1 MGERESGQVV
11 ATGLL
16 RVLGKSF
23 FMLIFGFF
31 CAMGHSG
38 SPLSTP
44 DPSLSALTS
53 CGSHGRGGEG
63 KGRVHFGS
71 AQSCAVARSG
81 EAQAHC
87 LGRDPSGL
95 QERGWY
101 LAQG

>member
-1 MGERESGQVV
+1 MGDRKPEQVV
-11 ATGLL
+11 ATRLL
-16 RVLGKSF
+16 CVLGKSF

-38 SPLSTP
+38 SPLSTL
-44 DPSLSALTS
+44 DLSLSALTP

-63 KGRVHFGS
+63 KGRVHCGS
-71 AQSCAVARSG
+71 ARPCAVAGSG

-87 LGRDPSGL
+87 LERGLSGL